1 VIYGGLGTAVAGVV
15 KASAR
20 AGAPFPCVTR
30 FLKGSRPVG
39 RAKGTPDK
47 VSAEVRALAAT
58 HGPKVIAELVR
69 LALHAKNEAT
79 RVSAC
84 KELLDRAIGKA
95 VQPISSY
102 GEDEPVIIEVITG
115 VPRNY

>member
-1 VIYGGLGTAVAGVV
+1 MSRDAHG
-15 KASAR
+15 
-20 AGAPFPCVTR
+20 R

-69 LALHAKNEAT
+69 LASHAKNEAT
-79 RVSAC
+79 RVAAC

-95 VQPISSY
+95 VQPVSGSERE
-102 GEDEPVIIEVITG
+102 GPVVIQVITG
-115 VPRNY
+115 VPRAIES